1 MGTREPLSI
10 SGGPEHD
17 RTKPVAPIAESVMW
31 ILVLT
36 TILMTAITVLPASAR
51 QGDNVGGMMIT
62 GGADVVM
69 KGEEFGKLVVLT
81 LLHAL
86 LCDETAEYGC
96 HGEDP
101 YYRDDSHYVEN
112 EIELS
117 AVQFG
122 TGVGYFLSP
131 GLALGGRVMLQS
143 GGARPEE
150 VPTAGVGPELTYFTE
165 SHGRWT
171 PFVAAGALYTRE
183 LGSTRRD
190 ATPNS
195 GSSVLLRTGLYA
207 PASRSGG
214 FYLQISFQQS
224 TLETIYSDRGYQRFG
239 FGLGFTAAFD
249 R

>member
-1 MGTREPLSI
+1 MR
-10 SGGPEHD
+10 
-17 RTKPVAPIAESVMW
+17 

-36 TILMTAITVLPASAR
+36 TILMTAITVLPASVR
-51 QGDNVGGMMIT
+51 QGDKVGRMMIT

-69 KGEEFGKLVVLT
+69 KGEEFGELAALT

-86 LCDETAEYGC
+86 FCDESAEYGC
-96 HGEDP
+96 HSDDP
-101 YYRDDSHYVEN
+101 YYRDDSHYVES
-112 EIELS
+112 EIEPS

-122 TGVGYFLSP
+122 TGLGYFLSP

-143 GGARPEE
+143 AGARPEE

-171 PFVAAGALYTRE
+171 PFVAASALYTRE
-183 LGSTRRD
+183 LSSTRRD

-224 TLETIYSDRGYQRFG
+224 TMENYSDPRGTQRFG

-249 R
+249 

>member
-1 MGTREPLSI
+1 MR
-10 SGGPEHD
+10 
-17 RTKPVAPIAESVMW
+17 

-51 QGDNVGGMMIT
+51 QGDKVGRMMIT

-69 KGEEFGKLVVLT
+69 KGEEFGELAALT

-86 LCDETAEYGC
+86 FCDESAEYGC
-96 HGEDP
+96 HSDDP
-101 YYRDDSHYVEN
+101 YYRDDSHYVES
-112 EIELS
+112 EIEPS

-122 TGVGYFLSP
+122 TGLGYFLSP

-143 GGARPEE
+143 AGARPEE

-171 PFVAAGALYTRE
+171 PFVAASALYTRE
-183 LGSTRRD
+183 LSSTRRD

-195 GSSVLLRTGLYA
+195 GGSVLLRTGLYAA

-224 TLETIYSDRGYQRFG
+224 TMENYSDPRGTQRFG

-249 R
+249 